1 MSYDVKKS
9 NIAPQLVAYA
19 EGTDSPQNI
28 PKLFG
33 QLINRVMQYVGANG
47 GKVGG
52 PPFTRYM
59 EMDGESVRMWVGFP
73 LRAEIPGSDE
83 ITVDHLPGGTIAMT
97 THVGPF
103 DKLGKAHEAVLAW
116 IEQSKLEQAGP
127 PWEYYWTD
135 PEAEPD
141 PDNWKTEVFFPLK

>member
-19 EGTDSPQNI
+19 EGSENPQKT
-28 PKLFG
+28 PQLFG
-33 QLINRVMQYVGANG
+33 QLLTKVTQHIQSNG
-47 GKVGG
+47 GQVAG

-59 EMDGESVRMWVGFP
+59 EMDGETVKMWVGMP
-73 LRAEIPGSDE
+73 LRAEIPEGDG

-103 DKLGKAHEAVLAW
+103 DQLGNAHEAVLEW
-116 IEQSKLEQAGP
+116 IDESDHEQTGP
-127 PWEYYWTD
+127 PWEYYWSD
-135 PEAEPD
+135 PEKEPN
-141 PDNWKTEVFFPLK
+141 PDNWKTEVFFPVK